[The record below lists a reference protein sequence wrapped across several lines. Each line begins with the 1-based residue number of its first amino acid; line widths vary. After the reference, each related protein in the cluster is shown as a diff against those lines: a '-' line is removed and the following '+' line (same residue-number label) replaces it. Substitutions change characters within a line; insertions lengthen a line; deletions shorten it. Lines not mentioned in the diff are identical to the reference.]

1 MFKGPWGK
9 EGGVTHFEED
19 GLNVSKKEVI
29 FEVEKVLQ
37 KKTVQKSMN
46 SKAGRLLLKTYLEPW
61 SDRDR
66 K

>member
-1 MFKGPWGK
+1 M
-9 EGGVTHFEED
+9 THFEED
-19 GLNVSKKEVI
+19 ELNVSKKEVI

-37 KKTVQKSMN
+37 KKTAQKSMN

>member
-1 MFKGPWGK
+1 M
-9 EGGVTHFEED
+9 THFEED
-19 GLNVSKKEVI
+19 GLNVSKMEVI

>member
-9 EGGVTHFEED
+9 QGVVTHFEED

-37 KKTVQKSMN
+37 KKRVQKTMN
-46 SKAGRLLLKTYLEPW
+46 SKAGRLLLGTYH
-61 SDRDR
+61 
-66 K
+66 